1 MAFLLLLPA
10 AYFCHEVEDG
20 KCGDFSN
27 KVPHIIHTLRS
38 EMRERN
44 ATRKKKRKKY
54 KKLYTYDTQRR
65 KNSPPEKNSTQSPV
79 KRKGKMINDMLI

>member
-1 MAFLLLLPA
+1 MAFLFLLPA

-27 KVPHIIHTLRS
+27 KVPHIIQTLRS

-44 ATRKKKRKKY
+44 ATRKKKGKKY

-65 KNSPPEKNSTQSPV
+65 KIHPPKKTQSPV